1 MQTEYLEQVIAAIRN
16 APQSVLLALDFD
28 GTLAPIVADPKKAFA
43 EPAAID
49 ALALLGSRI
58 GTTAIVTGRPV
69 ETVLDL
75 ANISARRG
83 FEELI
88 VLGQY
93 GAERWTESSG
103 ATELIPAPV
112 NLDVVE
118 EQIKEILNSL
128 DLANAHIEHKGRAL
142 VVHTRRLPN
151 QQEAFSLLAE
161 PLKNLAAVHN
171 LVAEP
176 GKFVWEIRDG
186 SVDKGKALS
195 NLIAEVKPLVV
206 VFVGDD
212 LGDLPAFSVV
222 QDFREQG
229 GLGLLV
235 CSSSTEE
242 TALAELADVVVD
254 GPIGVAIWLA
264 ELAAELG
271 S

>member
-1 MQTEYLEQVIAAIRN
+1 MQTDYLEQVIATIN
-16 APQSVLLALDFD
+16 KAPQLVLLALDFD
-28 GTLAPIVADPKKAFA
+28 GTLAPIVSDPQKAFA

-58 GTTAIVTGRPV
+58 GATAIVTGRPV
-69 ETVLDL
+69 QTVLDL

-83 FEELI
+83 FEKLV

-93 GAERWTESSG
+93 GAERWTQANG
-103 ATELIPAPV
+103 TTELIPTPD
-112 NLDVVE
+112 NLNVVE
-118 EQIKEILNSL
+118 EQLKEILSKLN
-128 DLANAHIEHKGRAL
+128 LAEAHIEHKGRAL

-151 QQEAFSLLAE
+151 QREAFSLLAE
-161 PLKNLAAVHN
+161 PLKDLAASHN
-171 LVAEP
+171 LVSEP

-186 SVDKGKALS
+186 SVDKGIALS
-195 NLIAEVKPLVV
+195 NLIAEVKPEVV
-206 VFVGDD
+206 VFAGDD

-222 QDFREQG
+222 KDFRDEG
-229 GLGLLV
+229 GLGLLI

-242 TALAELADVVVD
+242 NALTELADVVVD

-271 S
+271 H

>member
-1 MQTEYLEQVIAAIRN
+1 MQNDYLEQVIATIRKT
-16 APQSVLLALDFD
+16 PQSVLLALDFD
-28 GTLAPIVADPKKAFA
+28 GTLAPIVSDPQKAFA
-43 EPAAID
+43 EPAAIE
-49 ALALLGSRI
+49 ALSLLGSRL

-69 ETVLDL
+69 ETVLEL
-75 ANISARRG
+75 AKISTRRG

-93 GAERWTESSG
+93 GAERWTQATG
-103 ATELIPAPV
+103 TTELIPTPN
-112 NLDVVE
+112 NLAAVE
-118 EQIKEILNSL
+118 EQIKGILRNLNL
-128 DLANAHIEHKGRAL
+128 DDAHIEHKGRAL

-151 QQEAFSLLAE
+151 QSEAFSLLAE
-161 PLKNLAAVHN
+161 PLQNLAASHN

-186 SVDKGKALS
+186 SVDKGIALT
-195 NLIAEVKPLVV
+195 NLIAEAKPEVV
-206 VFVGDD
+206 VFAGDD
-212 LGDLPAFSVV
+212 LGDLPAFSAVK
-222 QDFREQG
+222 DFRDDG
-229 GLGLLV
+229 GLGLLI

-242 TALAELADVVVD
+242 NALTELADVVVD